1 MMLKQMDLTK
11 LKLKNL
17 LLKNSHEKTNLEN
30 KYLEQKKKPPLNE
43 VAFFIALPGEPLA
56 TRH

>member
-1 MMLKQMDLTK
+1 MDLIR
-11 LKLKNL
+11 LKLKNS
-17 LLKNSHEKTNLEN
+17 LLKNSQEKTNLEN
-30 KYLEQKKKPPLNE
+30 KYLEQRKKPPLNE